1 MDIENFIKDLTPEQ
15 QEEASA
21 CTTVDELISY
31 DKTEGINLGESDLNA
46 ISGGIIPEA
55 DQRIRCPECGYVGN
69 VIRNGDDCEC
79 MRCSN
84 RWKLSWYGHDYR
96 KLDAH

>member
-1 MDIENFIKDLTPEQ
+1 MDNESYIKDMSPEQ

-31 DKTEGINLGESDLNA
+31 DKTEGINLGESDLDA
-46 ISGGIIPEA
+46 ISGGVIPEA
-55 DQRIRCPECGYVGN
+55 DPRIRCPQCGYVGN

-79 MRCSN
+79 QRCSN

>member
-1 MDIENFIKDLTPEQ
+1 MDNESYIKDMSPEQ

-31 DKTEGINLGESDLNA
+31 DKTEGINLGESDLDA

-55 DQRIRCPECGYVGN
+55 DQRIR
-69 VIRNGDDCEC
+69 
-79 MRCSN
+79 
-84 RWKLSWYGHDYR
+84 
-96 KLDAH
+96 

>member
-1 MDIENFIKDLTPEQ
+1 MKRRSTVDIENFIKDLTPEQ

-31 DKTEGINLGESDLNA
+31 AKTEGINLEGRDLDA

-55 DQRIRCPECGYVGN
+55 D
-69 VIRNGDDCEC
+69 
-79 MRCSN
+79 
-84 RWKLSWYGHDYR
+84 
-96 KLDAH
+96 